1 VFGAATNMANMAA
14 AKSAASNLVDSAKNG
29 GFTVTKESADELINT
44 LSKFVTEIRD
54 MEPTLAA
61 FDQQPALGGHAYGQ
75 LVARHMH
82 EGANGPQSA
91 RAVLKQLETIL
102 EMSIEALQ
110 RASNQYEETE
120 ANTVDALN
128 KTSRSI

>member
-1 VFGAATNMANMAA
+1 MAT
-14 AKSAASNLVDSAKNG
+14 AKLAASSLVESAKNG

-44 LSKFVTEIRD
+44 LAKFVDEIRA

-61 FDQQPALGGHAYGQ
+61 FDQQPALGSHPYGQ
-75 LVARHMH
+75 LVARHMY

-120 ANTVDALN
+120 ADTVDALN

>member
-1 VFGAATNMANMAA
+1 
-14 AKSAASNLVDSAKNG
+14 
-29 GFTVTKESADELINT
+29 
-44 LSKFVTEIRD
+44 
-54 MEPTLAA
+54 MEPALAA
-61 FDQQPALGGHAYGQ
+61 FDHQPALGGHPYGQ
-75 LVARHMH
+75 LVAQHMH

-110 RASNQYEETE
+110 RASDQYEETE
-120 ANTVDALN
+120 ANTVDALT